1 MTKTNK
7 LKAKMTYLNLTIRD
21 IAESLGISYYQT
33 HKKINNRVF
42 FTQRELEILKKLLRL
57 TDTEFVDM
65 FF

>member
-1 MTKTNK
+1 
-7 LKAKMTYLNLTIRD
+7 MTYLNLTIRD